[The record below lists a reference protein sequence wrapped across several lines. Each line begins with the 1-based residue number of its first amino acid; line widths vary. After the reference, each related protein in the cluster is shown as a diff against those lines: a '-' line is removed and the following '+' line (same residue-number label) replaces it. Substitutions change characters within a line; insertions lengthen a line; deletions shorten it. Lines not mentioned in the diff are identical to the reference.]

1 MAQPSRVFL
10 TGATGFIGRS
20 LVGELLR
27 AGYGVRA
34 LVRDPD
40 ARPAREL
47 AQLGVRLVTGD
58 VTDRESMR
66 EAMHSADLV
75 VHAAGVL
82 EFGVAAADRARMT
95 AVNVQGTD
103 NVLGLALELQ
113 CPRVLQV
120 ACALAWGDSG
130 GVARDERHRR
140 GEQPFV
146 SHFEWTQAE
155 ALALG
160 RAYARR
166 GLPLVIACPN
176 GVVGANDHSVFGYL
190 LRLHLNHLMPPVAPS
205 PDCMLPLVHVDDLAR
220 GLLACAQRG
229 RPGQAY
235 FLCGE
240 RTTLREIFELWS
252 DEVPGGA
259 RIRWWVPQWTGWMML
274 APVGPLLRT
283 LGLQAFLS
291 SETARQAGRHLDY
304 SSAKARR
311 ELDWRATPAR
321 AMWHRIGQEELRL
334 AARRRGASLV
344 QRLKPLDD
352 A

>member
-1 MAQPSRVFL
+1 MAPPQRVFV
-10 TGATGFIGRS
+10 TGATGFVGRR
-20 LVGELLR
+20 LVHELVR
-27 AGYGVRA
+27 EGHSVRA
-34 LVRDPD
+34 LVRRPD
-40 ARPAREL
+40 APAARRL
-47 AQLGVRLVTGD
+47 QAQGVRLVTGD

-75 VHAAGVL
+75 VHAAGVM
-82 EFGVAAADRARMT
+82 EFGVATADRARMT

-120 ACALAWGDSG
+120 SCALAFGDSG
-130 GVARDERHRR
+130 PQPRDERHRR
-140 GEQPFV
+140 GEQPFA
-146 SHFEWTQAE
+146 SHFEWTQSE

-176 GVVGANDHSVFGYL
+176 GVVGANGHSVFGHL
-190 LRLHLNHLMPPVAPS
+190 LRLHLNHLMPPVAPC
-205 PDCMLPLVHVDDLAR
+205 PDTVLPLVHVDDLAQ

-229 RPGQAY
+229 RVGQAY
-235 FLCGE
+235 FLSGE
-240 RTTLREIFELWS
+240 RTTLREIFSLWA

-259 RIRWWVPQWTGWMML
+259 RVRMWVPQWTGWMML
-274 APVGPLLRT
+274 APVGPLLRA

-291 SETARQAGRHLDY
+291 GETARQAGRHLDF

-311 ELDWRATPAR
+311 ELDWRPTPAR
-321 AMWHRIGQEELRL
+321 AMWHHVGEEEMRL
-334 AARRRGASLV
+334 STRRRGATLV
-344 QRLKPLDD
+344 QRLRPLGED
-352 A
+352 